1 MTQVVIGIDPGLTGA
16 IAALDFRG
24 SLLSVCDM
32 PTMQVGAGSAKV
44 KRCVNGAALSNI
56 LREMSKGNA
65 DDVLVVVE
73 RVSAMPGQGV
83 AGVFSLGETA
93 GCIRGVLT
101 ARGYSTEYV
110 SPRTWK
116 RHFGMTADKEQ
127 ARAKAIM
134 LYPSAPLSRV
144 KDHNRAEAILLARWW
159 INTSL

>member
-24 SLLSVCDM
+24 TLLSVRDM

-44 KRCVNGAALSNI
+44 KRCVNGAALSDI
-56 LREMSKGNA
+56 LRDMSSGNS

-93 GCIRGVLT
+93 GCIRGVLA
-101 ARGYSTEYV
+101 ARRHAMEYV

-127 ARAKAIM
+127 ARAKAIW

-144 KDHNRAEAILLARWW
+144 KDHNRAEAILLALWG
-159 INTSL
+159 IHTLL